1 MKEVIKMKTMTKAL
15 TAILDNPH
23 EIYSFIHID
32 GFETPAE
39 SIVDYLKGKYSV
51 LTEENIFFDDRDIF
65 ILTNCLN
72 LGVLLK
78 DFKKSIWEFTPAM
91 VAEMTITTELGYKW
105 DYSDKISDTETIE
118 KN

>member
-1 MKEVIKMKTMTKAL
+1 METMTKAL

-23 EIYSFIHID
+23 EIYNFIHID

-39 SIVDYLKGKYSV
+39 SIANYLKSKYPV
-51 LTEENIFFDDRDIF
+51 LTDENTFFDDRNIF
-65 ILTNCLN
+65 ILMNDVR

-78 DFKKSIWEFTPAM
+78 DFKQSVWEFTSAM
-91 VAEMTITTELGYKW
+91 VATMTITTELGYHW
-105 DYSDKISDTETIE
+105 DYSDKTHDTETIE